1 VDTAIKMAPARSED
15 HGHRMAGTTCLGAWL
30 WGWAKQRSKNELCD
44 WSKAKILTTFNFF
57 NSVEKHGHQSQ
68 HFASY

>member
-1 VDTAIKMAPARSED
+1 
-15 HGHRMAGTTCLGAWL
+15 MAGTTCLGAWL
-30 WGWAKQRSKNELCD
+30 WGWAKQLSKNELCD